1 LLVPL
6 VGGLHAGDEEAA
18 FIRVSDYRAASKQ
31 LRCAFKNVHCFAE
44 QQSIGR
50 QELHPDN
57 AGIRVDPPNQVNPID
72 GIERQARKTSSALSG
87 YWY

>member
-6 VGGLHAGDEEAA
+6 VGGLHAGDEEAT

-31 LRCAFKNVHCFAE
+31 LGCALKNVHCFAE
-44 QQSIGR
+44 QESIGR

-57 AGIRVDPPNQVNPID
+57 AGIRIGPSDQVNRVD
-72 GIERQARKTSSALSG
+72 RIERQAGKTRPALRG